1 MAIKNIHIFELKKE
15 RIAKP
20 FSQTFSTG
28 KAIPRMVAPQQSQ
41 SPFCFTIQK
50 YV

>member
-1 MAIKNIHIFELKKE
+1 MAIENIHMFELKKG
-15 RIAKP
+15 RMALP

-28 KAIPRMVAPQQSQ
+28 KAIPWLVAPQQSQ
-41 SPFCFTIQK
+41 PPYHFTIQK